1 MAAERLSSVR
11 CRELLAACCV
21 ELLKASLVGSVPAA
35 AASGGGSNESPEA
48 LLDALHA
55 SLQSSLQDVAHA
67 IAPEHQEAWTES
79 QWEGF
84 QEAQAAVQQLLVTLH
99 EKSAEAG
106 SATAALQV
114 ARCREFGLLVP
125 QDHAAAFKAYA
136 AAAALGSAEG
146 ALRCGIHYFEGT
158 APGGRD
164 GARAYDFL
172 SQALELADSAAT
184 HASGDGSRSPAA
196 PLPPLAPPSPET
208 AVEGDVPPPLTPA
221 EVRYSALTW
230 TGRCY
235 LEGAGVERSV
245 AKASD
250 CFQRAGNRAELQELA
265 MLQRMFAEAQ
275 LPPAE
280 PQG

>member
-21 ELLKASLVGSVPAA
+21 ELLKASLVGSAPAA
-35 AASGGGSNESPEA
+35 MPSDGASTESPEA

-55 SLQSSLQDVAHA
+55 SLQSSLQDAAHA
-67 IAPEHQEAWTES
+67 IAPEHHEAWAES

-106 SATAALQV
+106 SATGALQV

-125 QDHAAAFKAYA
+125 QDHPAAFKAYA
-136 AAAALGSAEG
+136 SAAALGSAEG

-172 SQALELADSAAT
+172 SQALELADAALK
-184 HASGDGSRSPAA
+184 HNSGDGSSSA

-208 AVEGDVPPPLTPA
+208 AVEGDVPPPLSPA

-230 TGRCY
+230 IGRCY

-245 AKASD
+245 AKAAD
-250 CFQRAGNRAELQELA
+250 CFQRAGNQAELQELA